1 MKIFMENKSYII
13 YMKFMIVF
21 LPTIS
26 WNKWGTAIWAVEC
39 SFLDS
44 EVQLSGQWSAAVWTV
59 KCRCAD
65 SEVQV

>member
-44 EVQLSGQWSAAVWTV
+44 EVQLFGQ
-59 KCRCAD
+59 
-65 SEVQV
+65 